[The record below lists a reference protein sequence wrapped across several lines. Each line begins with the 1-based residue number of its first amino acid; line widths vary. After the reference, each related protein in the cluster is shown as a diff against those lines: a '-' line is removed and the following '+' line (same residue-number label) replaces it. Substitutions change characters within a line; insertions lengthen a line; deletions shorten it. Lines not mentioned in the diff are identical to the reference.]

1 MTPEQNDL
9 LCRVEG
15 AAPMGRLMRQH
26 WLPAC
31 MIEEVAQP
39 DGTPLRV
46 RLLGENMVVFR
57 DSEGRI
63 GALDELCPHRRAS
76 LVFGRNEE
84 CGLRCLYH
92 GWKFDVKGNVV
103 DMSSEP
109 EDSHMRAKIKTR
121 AFPVVEA
128 AGFVWVWMGDPDNV
142 GEFNAPNWSSA
153 SEDQIAIV
161 KMHGAC
167 NWAQILEGSI
177 DSSHSSS
184 LHSSNMPTAEDV
196 SGSTATE
203 TAWLRPSAD
212 KSPRIEVE
220 RTPFGFRYAAIR
232 KPIKDADKQDYV
244 RTSLFIAPFTVII
257 PSNDQ
262 YHLSQMLI
270 PIDDENTMFYW
281 IAWNPEKG
289 NGISRDAWRK
299 FCGAEIGKDVE
310 PVTFKKVRNYD
321 NNYLQDREA
330 MKAGDFTGI
339 YGIPAQDMAM
349 WESMGKIAD
358 RSEDNLGT
366 SDKAIFTFRT
376 QMYRAAQ
383 AVQKGEPAIG
393 TSGTVL
399 PQSKLISFQGM
410 VPKGEDWKEY
420 NISDEERAVR
430 ASGNGGQR
438 REYDSKEV
446 IA

>member
-15 AAPMGRLMRQH
+15 DAPMGTLMRQH
-26 WLPAC
+26 WMPAC
-31 MIEEVAQP
+31 MIEDVAEP
-39 DGTPLRV
+39 DGTPRRI

-57 DSEGRI
+57 DSEGKV
-63 GALDELCPHRRAS
+63 GALEEMCPHRRAS

-92 GWKFDVKGNVV
+92 DWKFDVNGNVV

-109 EDSHMRAKIKTR
+109 EGSHMNNKIKAR
-121 AFPVVEA
+121 AFPVIES

-142 GEFNAPNWSSA
+142 AEFNAPQWSSA
-153 SEDQIAIV
+153 PDHKIAIV

-184 LHSSNMPTAEDV
+184 LHSSNMPTADV
-196 SGSTATE
+196 EGSTARDG
-203 TAWLRPSAD
+203 AWLRPSAD

-220 RTPFGFRYAAIR
+220 KAPFGFRYAAIR

-244 RTSLFIAPFTVII
+244 RTTLFIAPYTVVI

-262 YHLSQMLI
+262 YHLSQMLV
-270 PIDDENTMFYW
+270 PIDDVNTMFYW
-281 IAWNPEKG
+281 VAWHPDEDK
-289 NGISRDAWRK
+289 GISTDDWRK

-310 PVTFKKVRNYD
+310 PVTYKKVRNYD
-321 NNYLQDREA
+321 NYYLQDRA
-330 MKAGDFTGI
+330 GMKAGDFTGI

-349 WESMGKIAD
+349 WESMGQIAD

-376 QMYRAAQ
+376 MMYRAAQ

-393 TSGTVL
+393 TAPGTVL
-399 PQSKLISFQGM
+399 PHATLRSYQGM
-410 VPKGEDWKEY
+410 IPKGEDWKEY
-420 NISDEERAVR
+420 NISDEERAM
-430 ASGNGGQR
+430 
-438 REYDSKEV
+438 REAKAKSSSTVSEP
-446 IA
+446 AE

>member
-1 MTPEQNDL
+1 MQRQQNDL
-9 LCRVEG
+9 LCRVDNN
-15 AAPMGRLMRQH
+15 APMGQLMRQH
-26 WLPAC
+26 WMPAC
-31 MIEEVAQP
+31 MIEEVAEA
-39 DGTPLRV
+39 DGTPRRI
-46 RLLGENMVVFR
+46 RLLGDNMVVFR
-57 DSEGRI
+57 DSKGRV

-92 GWKFDVKGNVV
+92 GWKFDVEGNVV

-109 EDSHMRAKIKTR
+109 EGSHMNNKIKAR
-121 AFPVVEA
+121 HYPVVES

-142 GEFNAPNWSSA
+142 AEFNPPQWSAAP
-153 SEDQIAIV
+153 DHKIAIV

-184 LHSSNMPTAEDV
+184 LHSSNMPTADDV

-220 RTPFGFRYAAIR
+220 KTDFGFRYAAIR

-244 RTSLFIAPFTVII
+244 RTTLFIAPYTVVI

-262 YHLSQMLI
+262 YHLSQMLV
-270 PIDDENTMFYW
+270 PVDDVNTMFYW
-281 IAWNPEKG
+281 IAWHPDEGK
-289 NGISRDAWRK
+289 GISTDAWRK

-310 PVTFKKVRNYD
+310 PVSFKKVRNYD
-321 NNYLQDREA
+321 NYYLQDREG
-330 MKAGDFTGI
+330 MNAGDFTGI

-349 WESMGKIAD
+349 WESMGPIAD
-358 RSEDNLGT
+358 RSEDNLGM

-376 QMYRAAQ
+376 MMYRAAQ
-383 AVQKGEPAIG
+383 AVEKGESAIG
-393 TSGTVL
+393 AGNDAPRHATLRSY
-399 PQSKLISFQGM
+399 QGM
-410 VPKGEDWKEY
+410 VPKGEDWKAY
-420 NISDEERAVR
+420 NDA
-430 ASGNGGQR
+430 
-438 REYDSKEV
+438 EYDAAKALVQRGAAFELTK
-446 IA
+446 

>member
-15 AAPMGRLMRQH
+15 DAPMGKLMRQH

-31 MIEEVAQP
+31 MSEEVAEP
-39 DGTPLRV
+39 DSPPRRV

-57 DSEGRI
+57 DSEGRV
-63 GALDELCPHRRAS
+63 GVLDELCPHRRAS

-92 GWKFDVKGNVV
+92 GWKFDVNGKVL

-109 EDSHMRAKIKTR
+109 EDSHMRGKVNAR
-121 AFPVVEA
+121 AYPVVEE
-128 AGFVWVWMGDPDNV
+128 AGFIWVWMGDPDNV

-153 SEDQIAIV
+153 SEGNISIM
-161 KMHGAC
+161 KIHGAC
-167 NWAQILEGSI
+167 NWAQILEGAI

-220 RTPFGFRYAAIR
+220 KTSFGFRYAAIR

-244 RTSLFIAPFTVII
+244 RTTLFIAPFTAVI

-262 YHLSQMLI
+262 YHLSQLLI
-270 PIDDENTMFYW
+270 PIDDENTYFYW
-281 IAWNPEKG
+281 IAWSEDPEKG
-289 NGISRDAWRK
+289 IGQDAWRK
-299 FCGAEIGKDVE
+299 FCGAEVGKDVE
-310 PVTFKKVRNYD
+310 PVTYKKVRNYD

-330 MKAGDFTGI
+330 MKDGDFTGI
-339 YGIPAQDMAM
+339 YGIPCQDMAM

-383 AVQKGEPAIG
+383 SVQKGGAAIG
-393 TSGTVL
+393 AGSDAL

-410 VPKGEDWKEY
+410 VPKGEDWKQY
-420 NISDEERAVR
+420 NISDEERAL
-430 ASGNGGQR
+430 
-438 REYDSKEV
+438 REAKAHSKAKREP
-446 IA
+446 AE

>member
-15 AAPMGRLMRQH
+15 DAPMGQLMRQH
-26 WLPAC
+26 WIPAC
-31 MIEEVAQP
+31 MSEEVAEP
-39 DGTPLRV
+39 DCTPLRV

-57 DSEGRI
+57 DSEGRV

-92 GWKFDVKGNVV
+92 GWKFDVNGNVL

-109 EDSHMRAKIKTR
+109 EDSALRKKMKTR
-121 AFPVVEA
+121 AFPVTEA
-128 AGFVWVWMGDPDNV
+128 AGFIWVWMGDPDNV

-153 SEDQIAIV
+153 PDEKISIMKIHA
-161 KMHGAC
+161 AC
-167 NWAQILEGSI
+167 NWAQILEGAI

-184 LHSSNMPTAEDV
+184 LHSTNMPTADDV
-196 SGSTATE
+196 SGSTATD

-220 RTPFGFRYAAIR
+220 KTSFGFRYAAIR
-232 KPIKDADKQDYV
+232 KPIRDADKQDYV
-244 RTSLFIAPFTVII
+244 RTSLFIAPFTAII

-262 YHLSQMLI
+262 YHLSQLLI
-270 PIDDENTMFYW
+270 PIDDENTFFYW
-281 IAWNPEKG
+281 IAWHPEK
-289 NGISRDAWRK
+289 GISRDAWRK

-310 PVTFKKVRNYD
+310 PVTFRKMRNYE

-339 YGIPAQDMAM
+339 YGIPCQDMAM
-349 WESMGKIAD
+349 WESMGRIAD
-358 RSEDNLGT
+358 RSEDHLGS

-393 TSGTVL
+393 TTEPSI
-399 PQSKLISFQGM
+399 PQANLMTFQGM
-410 VPKGEDWKEY
+410 IPKGEDWREY
-420 NISDEERAVR
+420 NISDEERALR
-430 ASGNGGQR
+430 AK
-438 REYDSKEV
+438 SKTGKSQKV
-446 IA
+446 TA